1 MPYDYH
7 DKSGQAP
14 LRCLGIWCRTHF
26 VSFAQSILYR
36 GAGIDVVDAV
46 AMYWGLTQLNLP
58 VISPEEVLAQ
68 ARAMQVADHPG
79 EREFNEYLAKYLIA
93 RFDSLNKLASHY
105 HSATDDIDGCNLPL
119 NLADLQTEL
128 RIDEFDRTLPS
139 AHR

>member
-1 MPYDYH
+1 
-7 DKSGQAP
+7 
-14 LRCLGIWCRTHF
+14 
-26 VSFAQSILYR
+26 
-36 GAGIDVVDAV
+36 
-46 AMYWGLTQLNLP
+46 MYWGLTQLNLP

-68 ARAMQVADHPG
+68 ARAMQVADQPG

-105 HSATDDIDGCNLPL
+105 HSANDDIDGRNLPL

-128 RIDEFDRTLPS
+128 RIDEFDRTFPS